1 MASSTSFYSY
11 TDANGVQ
18 VVVQK
23 LADVPEQYREQ
34 VKRIDL
40 SKPAITLP
48 ASPSE
53 NAQATPADGF
63 GLCGK
68 GTFLN
73 VPSFILGA
81 GTGLALGCMAM
92 LALRRTNR
100 LLSLVVAGV
109 VMAALSLGY
118 IAYVRR
124 QAGLSGSGLATPATL
139 VDDARAAA
147 STLNK
152 RNQEQQRALDE
163 LDKQH

>member
-1 MASSTSFYSY
+1 MASSTSFFSY

-18 VVVQK
+18 VIVQK

-34 VKRIDL
+34 VKHIDL

-53 NAQATPADGF
+53 NAQATPADGL
-63 GLCGK
+63 GLCRK

-81 GTGLALGCMAM
+81 GTGLALGCVAV
-92 LALRRTNR
+92 LALRRASR
-100 LLSLVVAGV
+100 LLSLVVAVV

-118 IAYVRR
+118 ITYVRR
-124 QAGLSGSGLATPATL
+124 QAGLPGSGLATPAIL
-139 VDDARAAA
+139 MDDARAAA
-147 STLNK
+147 GTLNK
-152 RNQEQQRALDE
+152 RNLEQQRALDE
-163 LDKQH
+163 LDKQR